1 MFRQPDSILALIPS
15 CSYLFL
21 DSDGE
26 EKRHRP
32 TMSRYSLHN
41 LLDWMYGGVDPSFA
55 GNGGPECAA
64 FLSGQQRFLES
75 LVFLSV
81 GVVEILLS
89 LWKLRQLHF
98 RELEG
103 HLLQQPQPKQESLG
117 KNVLLVVLCLIFGLE
132 VGFKFATRTVIYL
145 LNPCHVV
152 TMMQIFLLACPPC
165 RIAMILFRLQ
175 MHMLNGALL
184 ALLFPVVNTRLLPFE
199 MEIYYIQHVM
209 LYVVPIYL
217 LRKGGYRSEFEQHV
231 VPSRLRSFLWALV
244 SNLGIWTSDCHDHDS
259 WEACNPAVLQ
269 CCPHL

>member
-1 MFRQPDSILALIPS
+1 MFRQPGSILGLIPS

-26 EKRHRP
+26 EERLRP
-32 TMSRYSLHN
+32 TMSRYSIHN

-81 GVVEILLS
+81 GIVEIFLS

-98 RELEG
+98 RELDSY
-103 HLLQQPQPKQESLG
+103 LLQQPQAKQESLG
-117 KNVLLVVLCLIFGLE
+117 KNVLLVLLCLIFGLE

-231 VPSRLRSFLWALV
+231 VSSHLRSFLWALV
-244 SNLGIWTSDCHDHDS
+244 PNLGIWTSDCHDHDS
-259 WEACNPAVLQ
+259 WEACNPSVSQ
-269 CCPHL
+269 CCAHL

>member
-1 MFRQPDSILALIPS
+1 MLRQPGSILALIPS

-21 DSDGE
+21 

-32 TMSRYSLHN
+32 AMCRYSLHN

-64 FLSGQQRFLES
+64 FLSGQQRLLES
-75 LVFLSV
+75 LVFLTV
-81 GVVEILLS
+81 GIVEILVS
-89 LWKLRQLHF
+89 LWKLRQLPV
-98 RELEG
+98 RELEN
-103 HLLQQPQPKQESLG
+103 LLQQPQTKQESLG
-117 KNVLLVVLCLIFGLE
+117 KNVLLVLLCLVFGLE

-165 RIAMILFRLQ
+165 RTAMILFRLQ

-217 LRKGGYRSEFEQHV
+217 LQKGGYRSEFEQHV
-231 VPSRLRSFLWALV
+231 VPSCLRSFLWALV
-244 SNLGIWTSDCHDHDS
+244 SNLGLWTSDCHDHDS
-259 WEACNPAVLQ
+259 REARNPAVPQ